1 MKDAIRTNFDGSP
14 DAYAQY
20 ERRTG
25 RFETLAERLIDT
37 MADRAASPIG
47 VTLDAGAGSGI
58 STGVLDRHGLK
69 PVAADLS
76 RGMLSV
82 NPAPNRVQCDFDALP
97 FVADAFDAVAFTASL
112 FLTPEPQRAA
122 SEARRVLRAGG
133 VVGAVAPLGW
143 TTDDG
148 ADVFAPLSRES
159 RSPAGAEA
167 VETALRASFSVETG
181 TWSFPTT
188 AANLRAFHSIPAMSA
203 RLYPRL
209 DTGERISRART
220 LLADIDGP
228 LEQRWR
234 WFVGT

>member
-14 DAYAQY
+14 DAYGAY

-25 RFETLAERLIDT
+25 RFEALAERLFDA
-37 MADRAASPIG
+37 MADRAAG
-47 VTLDAGAGSGI
+47 TTDAVLDAGAGSGV
-58 STGVLDRHGLK
+58 STEVLKRHGTT

-82 NPAPNRVQCDFDALP
+82 NPASNRVQCDFDSLP

-112 FLTPEPQRAA
+112 FLTPEPRHAA
-122 SEARRVLRAGG
+122 REARRVLRTGG

-159 RSPAGAEA
+159 RSPAGAGA
-167 VETALRASFSVETG
+167 VKEALRGSFSVETG
-181 TWSFPTT
+181 TWAFPTT
-188 AANLRAFHSIPAMSA
+188 APNLRAFHSIPAMSA

-209 DTGERISRART
+209 DADERIRRARA
-220 LLADIDGP
+220 LLADVEGP